1 MGVCCLE
8 NLYNQFFF
16 SEHFVFPS
24 FALWQAMVKI
34 ITAYLSVSVD
44 HIFKGNCLDKGVYIS
59 ILANS
64 VNLPMKML
72 CEMWEEET
80 FPLPSWVK

>member
-1 MGVCCLE
+1 
-8 NLYNQFFF
+8 
-16 SEHFVFPS
+16 
-24 FALWQAMVKI
+24 MVKI

-44 HIFKGNCLDKGVYIS
+44 HIFKGNYLDKGVYIS

>member
-1 MGVCCLE
+1 
-8 NLYNQFFF
+8 
-16 SEHFVFPS
+16 
-24 FALWQAMVKI
+24 MVKI
-34 ITAYLSVSVD
+34 ITAYLSVSLD

-72 CEMWEEET
+72 SEMWEGET
-80 FPLPSWVK
+80 FPLRSWVK